1 MKKLALAFAFVF
13 GIILMPIGSL
23 AFIIG
28 AFGDA
33 PAYMAFGLIAMT
45 AGTYSVLRSI
55 Q

>member
-1 MKKLALAFAFVF
+1 MKKLTLASAFVF

-28 AFGDA
+28 AFGEA
-33 PAYMAFGLIAMT
+33 PTYMAFGIIAMT
-45 AGTYSVLRSI
+45 AGTYSVLKAI

>member
-1 MKKLALAFAFVF
+1 MKKIALAFAFVF

-45 AGTYSVLRSI
+45 AGTYSVLRAI

>member
-1 MKKLALAFAFVF
+1 MKKLALALAFVF

-45 AGTYSVLRSI
+45 AGTYSVLRAI

>member
-45 AGTYSVLRSI
+45 VGTYSVLRAI

>member
-1 MKKLALAFAFVF
+1 MKKLALALAFVF
-13 GIILMPIGSL
+13 GIIMMPIGSL

-45 AGTYSVLRSI
+45 AGTYSVLRAI